1 MKYTE
6 YNEDAGRNEF
16 GAHLESESRKYS
28 ALQSLLAG
36 KLLEKDEI
44 ESLREFKF
52 VQQFLDSPIGDASEA
67 SPFSLQSSPA
77 PDSPKDMPSLS
88 RNDSAY
94 AHRKIAVPLTSR
106 KESYPE

>member
-36 KLLEKDEI
+36 KLLEKDEV

-52 VQQFLDSPIGDASEA
+52 VQ
-67 SPFSLQSSPA
+67 
-77 PDSPKDMPSLS
+77 
-88 RNDSAY
+88 
-94 AHRKIAVPLTSR
+94 
-106 KESYPE
+106 

>member
-44 ESLREFKF
+44 ESLRE
-52 VQQFLDSPIGDASEA
+52 L
-67 SPFSLQSSPA
+67 SLI
-77 PDSPKDMPSLS
+77 
-88 RNDSAY
+88 
-94 AHRKIAVPLTSR
+94 HI
-106 KESYPE
+106 

>member
-1 MKYTE
+1 MSLVLI
-6 YNEDAGRNEF
+6 
-16 GAHLESESRKYS
+16 LESESRKYS

-67 SPFSLQSSPA
+67 KLKKAFAAAVIMAQEQGTLHF
-77 PDSPKDMPSLS
+77 LS
-88 RNDSAY
+88 CRQKSN
-94 AHRKIAVPLTSR
+94 
-106 KESYPE
+106 SYCKCH

>member
-44 ESLREFKF
+44 ESLRECKF
-52 VQQFLDSPIGDASEA
+52 VGNSWIP
-67 SPFSLQSSPA
+67 QSVMLL
-77 PDSPKDMPSLS
+77 KQC
-88 RNDSAY
+88 
-94 AHRKIAVPLTSR
+94 
-106 KESYPE
+106 

>member
-44 ESLREFKF
+44 ESLS
-52 VQQFLDSPIGDASEA
+52 L
-67 SPFSLQSSPA
+67 FSNSWIPQLVMLL
-77 PDSPKDMPSLS
+77 K
-88 RNDSAY
+88 
-94 AHRKIAVPLTSR
+94 
-106 KESYPE
+106 